1 MAAGF
6 AGIGAADEAA
16 EDDRNRSQNDYSLHH
31 RLACCWIIDMG
42 ICAPAYKA
50 RQIRTA
56 TVRQGDAPG
65 GEHAALFARARTVL
79 GRKKANQRERL
90 LRQPTVLIAF
100 RQPAVSHAVVT
111 DPRAAWRFSLRP
123 CTRPLSPAHPV
134 RVRVPTLGRH
144 QL

>member
-56 TVRQGDAPG
+56 TVRQGAPG
-65 GEHAALFARARTVL
+65 GEHAALFARARTVR
-79 GRKKANQRERL
+79 GRKKAKSARTFAE
-90 LRQPTVLIAF
+90 
-100 RQPAVSHAVVT
+100 
-111 DPRAAWRFSLRP
+111 AANS
-123 CTRPLSPAHPV
+123 TH
-134 RVRVPTLGRH
+134 RVPSAG
-144 QL
+144 